1 LERLYKNSTWSYW
14 IDLQPHVSTHRVV
27 PCQDRISNMN
37 NLQQLLQMGQQLQA
51 KVQELQQRLDS
62 QEVSASAG
70 GGMVKA
76 TVDGK
81 GSIRGLRIDPAVV
94 DPQDVEMLEDLVI
107 AAVTEAQTKARS
119 LYEEEMRKATGGLP
133 LQLPG
138 LF

>member
-1 LERLYKNSTWSYW
+1 
-14 IDLQPHVSTHRVV
+14 
-27 PCQDRISNMN
+27 MN

-51 KVQELQQRLDS
+51 KVAELQQRLDS

-81 GSIRGLRIDPAVV
+81 GGMRALTIDPAVV
-94 DPQDVEMLEDLVI
+94 DPQDVEMLEDLVM
-107 AAVTEAQTKARS
+107 AAVTEAQSKARS

-133 LQLPG
+133 IQLPG

>member
-1 LERLYKNSTWSYW
+1 M
-14 IDLQPHVSTHRVV
+14 Q
-27 PCQDRISNMN
+27 

-51 KVQELQQRLDS
+51 KVAELQQRLES

-70 GGMVKA
+70 GGMVTA

-81 GSIRGLRIDPAVV
+81 GAVKALQIDATVV
-94 DPQDVEMLEDLVI
+94 DPEDVEMLEDLVL
-107 AAVTEAQTKARS
+107 AAITEAQNKARA

-133 LQLPG
+133 MQLPG